1 MGGGNIAAVVVAGG
15 QGVQIPGFDMQ
26 KPIGEGAMAFVWKAW
41 QKSLHR
47 TVAIKMLK
55 PSIACNPAE
64 ITSFLREARAAAALK
79 HPGIVQIYDI
89 GELNGSYYL
98 VMEYIDG
105 KTVGHLIQRDGPL
118 PAGQALTI
126 VRAVAEA
133 LDYAWEHAHLIH
145 RDVKPHNI
153 LIDADGTAKLSDL
166 GLACTVAR
174 GARAAADESDFVEG
188 TPNYIS
194 PEQARGAPHIDCR
207 SDMYSLGATLYHM
220 VTGRVPFGDLQPAD
234 AARQQVLGRLPN
246 PRDLVPGIPIAVAQ
260 LITRLMMRSPA
271 ARFDSWPEAIEA
283 IRRAASGRMMVAD
296 RPPAEVNSTV
306 APPATAEAAAPTS
319 PAAVRRSPVTP
330 PPRPTPAAEDP
341 KGRRLRLI
349 LSCSA
354 AAAWVAMLALWV
366 TLAWHRT
373 QLPIVVTIPEM
384 TFDPKAK
391 ATGDGSATQAQLKPG
406 GPGLEDAGARAAP
419 SSDVGATT
427 AAGLSREHLS
437 LVTRHLIAEDFARAE
452 EVLAAD
458 VAAAGSPAQAEAVR
472 ELLAFIR
479 QVALVPRQIEDEFMR
494 RVGTEI
500 TLTHK
505 GQKRVM
511 LLKAVAEGKAFG
523 QMRTDKG
530 IVPVEFEIAD
540 LDAAERCR
548 WLGTNA
554 APSVTALK
562 CILLLKSGDA
572 DQARE
577 LAPRCGP
584 LSALLQQQLDAGR
597 G

>member
-1 MGGGNIAAVVVAGG
+1 M
-15 QGVQIPGFDMQ
+15 QIPGFDMQ

-41 QKSLHR
+41 QNSLHR